1 MTAGD
6 TSPAR
11 RPVRGAHNTGRRQ
24 KRQEVTVMR
33 KIKVQKN
40 RNYLGTLL
48 G

>member
-1 MTAGD
+1 MRHPLAARSGVRT
-6 TSPAR
+6 TPAAD
-11 RPVRGAHNTGRRQ
+11 G

>member
-1 MTAGD
+1 MTSRD
-6 TSPAR
+6 D
-11 RPVRGAHNTGRRQ
+11 RPTGRGQHTAYHRE
-24 KRQEVTVMR
+24 EVTTMTPK

>member
-1 MTAGD
+1 MN
-6 TSPAR
+6 R
-11 RPVRGAHNTGRRQ
+11 RRGEHRNRC
-24 KRQEVTVMR
+24 RQEVKGMK

>member
-1 MTAGD
+1 MD
-6 TSPAR
+6 SDPD
-11 RPVRGAHNTGRRQ
+11 PFRGARKEISQ
-24 KRQEVTVMR
+24 QEVNEMR